1 MITFMGDIY
10 TLQGFCVVYGIL
22 ISLLIFAWWYLDWCN
37 CECVILARSNC
48 EAVILWYRSFN
59 KAVIMLGWLLSGS
72 GVFIKIIKLFILII
86 GSYMLI
92 AGAIFTMAVSMTC
105 CPYITKSIRKFI
117 GKIKR
122 KQLDW
127 YYSTGSPKSQIR
139 WMDC

>member
-1 MITFMGDIY
+1 
-10 TLQGFCVVYGIL
+10 
-22 ISLLIFAWWYLDWCN
+22 
-37 CECVILARSNC
+37 
-48 EAVILWYRSFN
+48 
-59 KAVIMLGWLLSGS
+59 MLGWLLSGS

-122 KQLDW
+122 KQLD
-127 YYSTGSPKSQIR
+127 
-139 WMDC
+139 